1 MIRNKFL
8 TLTLLL
14 IVSIS
19 AMAKSDYPTEVRS
32 LPAFHSLNLSCAVEV
47 ELQFGAEPKVV
58 VESDIL
64 PDVKTRVADGTL
76 IVSVDTK
83 QNFRRAKL
91 YITMPELRRLTISGA
106 SRLECS
112 DLNKAATCFI
122 TASGA
127 SKVELPLR
135 TKELQLRASGAS
147 DIRLSGSTRDA
158 EFSVEGASRLALSG
172 TAQNTTFRLSGA
184 SRIDAED
191 LTAQAADITVSGAS
205 KIEIAVEQ
213 TLSVTA
219 SGASSARYKGNPAID
234 RLKVSGASQVR
245 KK

>member
-64 PDVKTRVADGTL
+64 TDVKTRVSDGTL

-91 YITMPELRRLTISGA
+91 YITMPELRRLNISGA
-106 SRLECS
+106 SKLECG
-112 DLNKAATCFI
+112 DVNKAATCI
-122 TASGA
+122 ISASGA

-135 TKELQLRASGAS
+135 VKELQLRASGAS
-147 DIRLSGSTRDA
+147 DVRLSGSTRDA
-158 EFSVEGASRLALSG
+158 EFSVEGASRLSLSG
-172 TAQNTTFRLSGA
+172 TVQNTTFRLSGA
-184 SRIDAED
+184 SQVDADD
-191 LTAQAADITVSGAS
+191 LTVQTADISVSGAS

-213 TLSVTA
+213 TLSVMA
-219 SGASSARYKGNPAID
+219 SGASSVRYKGNPAID
-234 RLKVSGASQVR
+234 RLQVSGASQVR
-245 KK
+245 KR

>member
-14 IVSIS
+14 VVSIS

-47 ELQFGAEPKVV
+47 ELQFGDEPKVV

-64 PDVKTRVADGTL
+64 PDVKTRVSDGTL

-91 YITMPELRRLTISGA
+91 YITMPELRRLNISGA
-106 SRLECS
+106 SKLECG
-112 DLNKAATCFI
+112 DVNKAATCFI

-135 TKELQLRASGAS
+135 VKELQLRASGAS
-147 DIRLSGSTRDA
+147 RIRLSGSTRDA
-158 EFSVEGASRLALSG
+158 EFIIAGASDLSLSG
-172 TAQNTTFRLSGA
+172 TAQNTAFSLSGA
-184 SRIDAED
+184 SRTDAEY
-191 LTAQAADITVSGAS
+191 LTTQTADISVSGAS

-213 TLSVTA
+213 SLSLRA
-219 SGASSARYKGNPAID
+219 SGASDVRYYGNPAI
-234 RLKVSGASQVR
+234 REMKVSGASRVR